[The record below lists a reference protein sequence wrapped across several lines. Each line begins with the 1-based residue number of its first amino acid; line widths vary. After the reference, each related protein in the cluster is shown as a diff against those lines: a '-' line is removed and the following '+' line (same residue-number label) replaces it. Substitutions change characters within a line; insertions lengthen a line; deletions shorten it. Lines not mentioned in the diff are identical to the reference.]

1 MFYFW
6 QPNMSQTKP
15 IHQIKVSGNY
25 SIVIYEALTALK
37 KWFQQQTYSS
47 YFVLVD
53 EQTAKHCL
61 PILQNEIDFSMKV
74 ISIQSGEEQKN
85 FTTLYNIIEQL
96 IEAKADRKALL
107 INLGG
112 GVICD
117 MGAFAA
123 SIYKRGIDFIQIPT
137 TLLSMVDASVGGKTG
152 INFKSYK
159 NQVGTFSH
167 PQMVY
172 IYPEFL
178 NTLSPRHLKNGY
190 AEIIKH
196 QFLMGEPLSEQDVA
210 SGLQLEET
218 LIEQIKRSV
227 SYKNKVVEADFK
239 ETGPRKQL
247 NFGHTIGHAIEGYS
261 LKNDAEQ
268 HLYHGEAI
276 ASGFM
281 MEAYLSHIK
290 CNLPKSDM
298 DQIIQTTQHIFNP
311 YLIEENQFEA
321 LINLMMNDKKN
332 ETGAIQFALLAA
344 LGKPVWNITVS
355 QTEIKQTFNWYQQ
368 HILHAV

>member
-1 MFYFW
+1 MLH
-6 QPNMSQTKP
+6 TKP

-25 SIVIYEALTALK
+25 SIIIHQELTALK
-37 KWFQQQTYSS
+37 QWFQQQTYSAC
-47 YFVLVD
+47 FILVD
-53 EQTAKHCL
+53 VHTAEHCL
-61 PILQNEIDFSMKV
+61 PILKEVVNFPLKV
-74 ISIQSGEEQKN
+74 ITIESGEDQKN
-85 FTTLYNIIEQL
+85 FATLNQIIENL
-96 IEAKADRKALL
+96 IDCEADRNALL

-123 SIYKRGIDFIQIPT
+123 SIYKRGIDFIQLPT

-152 INFKSYK
+152 INFKSFK

-167 PQMVY
+167 PQLVY
-172 IYPEFL
+172 IYPQFL
-178 NTLSPRHLKNGY
+178 KTLPQRHLKNGY

-196 QFLMGEPLSEQDVA
+196 QFLMGEPLSKETIA
-210 SGLQLEET
+210 KGLKLEET
-218 LIEQIKRSV
+218 LIEQIKQSV

-261 LKNDAEQ
+261 LKNDAKK

-276 ASGFM
+276 ASGFI
-281 MEAYLSHIK
+281 MEAYLSHVK
-290 CNLPKSDM
+290 CKLPKSEM
-298 DQIIQTTQHIFNP
+298 DEIIQTTQQIFSP
-311 YLIEENQFEA
+311 YPIEANQFEP
-321 LINLMMNDKKN
+321 LLNLMMNDKKN
-332 ETGAIQFALLAA
+332 QTGEIQFALLEA
-344 LGKPVWNITVS
+344 LGKPVWNITI
-355 QTEIKQTFNWYQQ
+355 TKPEIIQTFNWYQQ